1 MNRIYQKT
9 VSEPVSFEGVG
20 LHSGKKSKIKIL
32 PGKNVSGIVFK
43 RVDLLNNNL
52 IEANYKNVS
61 STTLSTTLQNNFG
74 VKVSTVEHLLAAL
87 YIADIESAIIEIN
100 NEEVPIMDGS
110 AKQFLNVLKK
120 TKTKQINKK
129 IEYLKITEKIELKD
143 GVRKIEITPK
153 NSFEVD
159 FELQYEN
166 QVIANQRNL
175 VNFQTD
181 NLLAVEEART
191 FCLYEDIQKIKK
203 MGLAKGGTLENAVV
217 VNENEVINYEGLRNE
232 KEFVNHKI
240 LDLAGDFSLSGY
252 KILGSV
258 YCFQGGHQL
267 TNLFLH
273 KLLKSTK
280 NYKIFKLD
288 KELAKENKHLSSNYK
303 LAANA

>member
-1 MNRIYQKT
+1 M
-9 VSEPVSFEGVG
+9 
-20 LHSGKKSKIKIL
+20 
-32 PGKNVSGIVFK
+32 PGKNDSGIVFK

-153 NSFEVD
+153 NSLKLTLSF
-159 FELQYEN
+159 N
-166 QVIANQRNL
+166 M
-175 VNFQTD
+175 
-181 NLLAVEEART
+181 
-191 FCLYEDIQKIKK
+191 KIK
-203 MGLAKGGTLENAVV
+203 L
-217 VNENEVINYEGLRNE
+217 
-232 KEFVNHKI
+232 
-240 LDLAGDFSLSGY
+240 
-252 KILGSV
+252 
-258 YCFQGGHQL
+258 
-267 TNLFLH
+267 
-273 KLLKSTK
+273 
-280 NYKIFKLD
+280 
-288 KELAKENKHLSSNYK
+288 
-303 LAANA
+303 